1 MKDSNSP
8 LRVHKWRT
16 RSWNIKK
23 FVFFGCLLA
32 VGLILVYINNNS
44 TWQTEN
50 NTSAPKLQESS
61 DDCPLKTIV
70 PVENAQDNV
79 IPGSSNERPLKTI
92 VPVKNAQDNEIRV
105 SSNDRPLKTI
115 IPVENAQAFV
125 ISAYYDDR
133 FPPPVVR
140 IIGIVDRQQSN
151 QSLYCHLRFHNET
164 ISVEAEVDIHSN
176 HFGFRYGSADLNC
189 KCPGITLNSSV
200 SVTTSPQNN
209 ASAPRLSIRNIKK
222 GKPSHFT
229 YEFAVCISV
238 MFRNYSNVLQF
249 IQTIEMHRLLGVQ
262 KVFIYKTSSSRELD
276 KVLGHYIKEGI
287 VEVIPWQIT
296 SFINVSHSWK
306 PKAGGDLLY
315 NGQLAALN
323 DCVYRNM
330 YTTRYVALTDLDEII
345 IPHRHA
351 NWGELMKFLEKQYPY
366 KEGFLFDEHHL
377 FNSVDGDRFA
387 YKEWNNV
394 PGVNI
399 LRHVNSEPV
408 DRKSNARKMIL
419 NPRTVVQTSVHS
431 CLKCI
436 DRKLFVFVS
445 SDVAW
450 LHHYRYQYKTR
461 LGKDKLIKDTTLWNY
476 SDQLIKNVNS
486 LLHATNILRATQ

>member
-1 MKDSNSP
+1 
-8 LRVHKWRT
+8 
-16 RSWNIKK
+16 
-23 FVFFGCLLA
+23 
-32 VGLILVYINNNS
+32 
-44 TWQTEN
+44 
-50 NTSAPKLQESS
+50 
-61 DDCPLKTIV
+61 
-70 PVENAQDNV
+70 
-79 IPGSSNERPLKTI
+79 
-92 VPVKNAQDNEIRV
+92 
-105 SSNDRPLKTI
+105 
-115 IPVENAQAFV
+115 
-125 ISAYYDDR
+125 AYYDDR
-133 FPPPVVR
+133 LPPPVVR

-151 QSLYCHLRFHNET
+151 KRLYCHLRFHNET
-164 ISVEAEVDIHSN
+164 ISVEAEVDIHSD
-176 HFGFRYGSADLNC
+176 HFGFRYGTADLKC

-209 ASAPRLSIRNIKK
+209 ASAPGLSIRNIKK

-262 KVFIYKTSSSRELD
+262 KVFIYKTSSSREID

-296 SFINVSHSWK
+296 SFIDVSYSWK
-306 PKAGGDLLY
+306 PKAGGDLHY
-315 NGQLAALN
+315 NGQIAALN

-330 YTTRYVALTDLDEII
+330 YTSRYVALTDLDEVI
-345 IPHRHA
+345 IPRKHS

-366 KEGFLFDEHHL
+366 KEGFLFDEHHF

-399 LRHVNSEPV
+399 LRHVYSEPV
-408 DRKSNARKMIL
+408 DSKSNGRKMIL

-431 CLKCI
+431 LPPDFSKI
-436 DRKLFVFVS
+436 VHVRVPLQGQLSKEALIRDTKLCEYADEVIK
-445 SDVAW
+445 
-450 LHHYRYQYKTR
+450 KTNEV
-461 LGKDKLIKDTTLWNY
+461 IKPN
-476 SDQLIKNVNS
+476 
-486 LLHATNILRATQ
+486 